1 MIIAEREEER
11 DRERQ
16 RDGRERKTER
26 EKERERERD
35 IIPIEGRA
43 REHGRMRDYLCDEW
57 IQLNHAY
64 LHTVVSIA
72 EAVAGITQ
80 T

>member
-1 MIIAEREEER
+1 MRKIERER
-11 DRERQ
+11 KRERQ
-16 RDGRERKTER
+16 RRERKTER

-64 LHTVVSIA
+64 LHTVVLIA